1 MPVKIEVK
9 TRDAAIK
16 DERNKLAER
25 VLKVSAFQ
33 PPIDMRLLAF
43 FDDEDAVFLKQIFGS
58 ENRGLFSPTADKSW
72 VPWQRDKLISEGCP
86 KYLVDL
92 LFTPDISSSINSC
105 DREVLSFDGLIYLY
119 GSTCINP
126 TALVM
131 TFAHELRHSYQFK
144 CTPHLWCENESLKG
158 FRILKP
164 YRIPTER
171 DARVVAK
178 RVAEEVCGADAVS
191 EYIRQKIFDAQ
202 QKKVTDELRDWR
214 WIEECD
220 STKPYCLQSE
230 TEKARRKMNRFC
242 NKQKI
247 P

>member
-1 MPVKIEVK
+1 MPIKIEVK
-9 TRDAAIK
+9 TRDASIK
-16 DERNKLAER
+16 NERNRLAER
-25 VLKVSAFQ
+25 VLNVSAFQ
-33 PPIDMRLLAF
+33 SPIDVRMLAF
-43 FDDEDAVFLKQIFGS
+43 FDDEDAGCFRNKFGS
-58 ENRGLFSPTADKSW
+58 ENRGVFFPTTDEAGTSWCREGLVRDQCPEYLVNLLFSQDTNPATNICD
-72 VPWQRDKLISEGCP
+72 SEVI
-86 KYLVDL
+86 L
-92 LFTPDISSSINSC
+92 
-105 DREVLSFDGLIYLY
+105 FDGLIYLY

-144 CTPHLWCENESLKG
+144 CTPHLWCDNERLKG

-164 YRIPTER
+164 YKIPTER

-214 WIEECD
+214 WIERWD
-220 STKPYCLQSE
+220 STNQYCLKTE
-230 TEKARRKMNRFC
+230 TEKAVCRMKRFC
-242 NKQKI
+242 NKQQ
-247 P
+247 